1 MAAWAVVAA
10 GVAHAAAFPAR
21 ALVSAS
27 SWDDPGFLRSFRAR
41 GDPIPLA
48 WKAWPR
54 PGPVLGSVPGAVRAR
69 FVDGRIDCITLLFL
83 DAGTYFGYVP
93 RDKADEVRAAG
104 EEDFRKRHAEVEAA
118 VLAALEKTAAGPAT
132 TARIGRTN
140 RMRQSVRV
148 FPCGDLFARFQS
160 VPAQLVKV
168 TLFRTRG
175 AAFSWMDPA
184 VAAMATEGRTRAR
197 VAAVR
202 TSTSGDRFLADIPLM
217 PQGDRAYCGVS
228 ALAMVLQTLGL
239 NVDTEDLA
247 AAAGIRFGSTAGSKI
262 METYFA
268 AATEGNFKFARA
280 DTLDMARVQATID
293 RGLPVIVWRRWSQE
307 RDYLH
312 TQFARRLAADPR
324 AQLPPADADDRA
336 AWPKDRNFNHASVVT
351 GYNARRGEI
360 LFTESWS
367 ESLRG
372 RRMRTEEMA
381 ATSHCVFYARW
392 REPDEP
398 APAPT
403 IDGNA
408 GPEQDRSFSPRR
420 I

>member
-1 MAAWAVVAA
+1 MNIVPAMAALVVAA
-10 GVAHAAAFPAR
+10 AGLVQAAPFPAE
-21 ALVSAS
+21 AVVSAAR
-27 SWDDPGFLRSFRAR
+27 WDEPGFLRSLRSR
-41 GDPIPLA
+41 GDPTPLA

-54 PGPVLGSVPGAVRAR
+54 PGPVLGAEPCAVRVR

-93 RDKADEVRAAG
+93 RDQADEVKAAG
-104 EEDFRKRHAEVEAA
+104 GEAFRKMHAEVEAT
-118 VLAALEKTAAGPAT
+118 VLAALEKTAAGPGT
-132 TARIGRTN
+132 TVRIGRTS
-140 RMRQSVRV
+140 RLRQNVRV

-168 TLFRTRG
+168 TLFRTRE
-175 AAFSWMDPA
+175 AALSWVDPA
-184 VAAMATEGRTRAR
+184 VGAMSPKGRAGVRAAS
-197 VAAVR
+197 VR
-202 TSTSGDRFLADIPLM
+202 TNPLGDRFLADIPLM

-228 ALAMVLQTLGL
+228 ALAMVAQTLGL
-239 NVDTEDLA
+239 NLDTEDLA

-268 AATEGNFKFARA
+268 AATEGDFKFARA
-280 DTLDMARVQATID
+280 DTLDMVRVQAAID
-293 RGLPVIVWRRWSQE
+293 SGLPVLVWRRWSQE

-312 TQFARRLAADPR
+312 TRFARRLATDPL

-398 APAPT
+398 PPPPLVPLAPDP
-403 IDGNA
+403 
-408 GPEQDRSFSPRR
+408 
-420 I
+420 